1 VAELEAAL
9 REIHLPVNG
18 LKAVLQRRL
27 QDAYNKND
35 GTSPEEGTDVINVDG
50 VLNENELARVEQ
62 EAVEDMY
69 GCE

>member
-18 LKAVLQRRL
+18 LKAVLHRRL

-62 EAVEDMY
+62 EPSSGRHVWM
-69 GCE
+69 